1 MDALLYLSA
10 STVDI
15 APMLLFASTLPISQL
30 VSLIYDTLDSIHQ
43 YNKLDSIYTL
53 DSIDALLLSAE
64 RWS

>member
-10 STVDI
+10 LTVDI
-15 APMLLFASTLPISQL
+15 TPMLLFVSTLPISQL
-30 VSLIYDTLDSIHQ
+30 VSLIYDILDSIHH

-53 DSIDALLLSAE
+53 DSIDALLFSLQ

>member
-15 APMLLFASTLPISQL
+15 APMLLFASTLLISQL
-30 VSLIYDTLDSIHQ
+30 DSLIYDTLDSIHQ

-53 DSIDALLLSAE
+53 DSIDALLLSSH
-64 RWS
+64 RRS